1 MVKIHGLT
9 SWLRV
14 NDRVT
19 HQSHVDSFLSASI
32 TSLGGEDNLG
42 EQSRPTVCLAIVSV
56 DIAFIKTVRTSGY
69 FRGSGVI
76 LASWFADIVETI
88 GFTVFTINSLTILI
102 KTTDSGESNITVSV
116 SLTFVGDFLT
126 GICV

>member
-32 TSLGGEDNLG
+32 TSLGGEDNL
-42 EQSRPTVCLAIVSV
+42 RKHRTTTVGLAIMGVN
-56 DIAFIKTVRTSGY
+56 IAIIKTNRTSGY

-76 LASWFADIVETI
+76 LAS
-88 GFTVFTINSLTILI
+88 
-102 KTTDSGESNITVSV
+102 
-116 SLTFVGDFLT
+116 
-126 GICV
+126 